1 MQVLKKHSV
10 VILFIAIAVLPVL
23 CGFIYSLLY
32 SVGLAGLLGKGFTLE
47 HWEKL
52 LASGDG
58 LRSIGYTFYLTITT
72 TALSMIMAFAYAWY
86 HFRQPNERSVSKLY
100 LPLLFPPL
108 IAGMAWYFVL
118 SPSGLLSRWAYAI
131 GMVNS
136 VDGFPRVV
144 NDDYSLGIILT
155 QFFLVFPIFT
165 LLFLNISKKENLREL
180 YRTALHLG
188 GDKRYFFK
196 NIFFPILWS
205 KGKWVIVLYA
215 IFLMGTYEVTLILGQ
230 TNPRTITVF
239 IMEKLSKYNLS
250 DIPQAHAMSV
260 LYSTMMLL
268 FMMLLFRLK
277 KWKVA

>member
-1 MQVLKKHSV
+1 MQSLRKNIAVY
-10 VILFIAIAVLPVL
+10 LFIAIAVLPVL
-23 CGFIYSLLY
+23 CGFIYGLLY

-52 LASGDG
+52 FASGDG
-58 LRSIGYTFYLTITT
+58 WRSIGYTFYLTITT
-72 TALSMIMAFAYAWY
+72 TVLSMIMAFAYAWY

-118 SPSGLLSRWAYAI
+118 SPSGLLSRWAHGI
-131 GMVNS
+131 GLVQS
-136 VDGFPRVV
+136 VEDFPRWV
-144 NDDYSLGIILT
+144 NDDFSFGIILT

-188 GDKRYFFK
+188 GDKRYFLK
-196 NIFFPILWS
+196 NIFLPILWN
-205 KGKWVIVLYA
+205 KGKWVVVLYA

-260 LYSTMMLL
+260 LYSIMMLL
-268 FMMLLFRLK
+268 FMTFLFRLK
-277 KWKVA
+277 KWRTA

>member
-1 MQVLKKHSV
+1 LQGFRRNSV
-10 VILFIAIAVLPVL
+10 VFLFIAIAVLPVL

-52 LASGDG
+52 FASGDG
-58 LRSIGYTFYLTITT
+58 WRSIGYTFYLTITT
-72 TALSMIMAFAYAWY
+72 TTLSMIMALAYAWY

-118 SPSGLLSRWAYAI
+118 SPSGLLSRWANGI
-131 GMVNS
+131 GLVQS
-136 VDGFPRVV
+136 VEDFPRWV
-144 NDDYSLGIILT
+144 NDDFSFGIILT

-165 LLFLNISKKENLREL
+165 LLFLNISKKENLGEL

-196 NIFFPILWS
+196 NIFLPILWNR
-205 KGKWVIVLYA
+205 GKWVVLLYA

-230 TNPRTITVF
+230 TDPRTITVF
-239 IMEKLSKYNLS
+239 IMEKLSKYNLN

-268 FMMLLFRLK
+268 FMAILFRLK

>member
-1 MQVLKKHSV
+1 M
-10 VILFIAIAVLPVL
+10 LPVL

-86 HFRQPNERSVSKLY
+86 DFRQPNERSVSRLY

-131 GMVNS
+131 GMVNG
-136 VDGFPRVV
+136 VDSFPRVV

-205 KGKWVIVLYA
+205 KGKWVVVLYA

-277 KWKVA
+277 KWKIA